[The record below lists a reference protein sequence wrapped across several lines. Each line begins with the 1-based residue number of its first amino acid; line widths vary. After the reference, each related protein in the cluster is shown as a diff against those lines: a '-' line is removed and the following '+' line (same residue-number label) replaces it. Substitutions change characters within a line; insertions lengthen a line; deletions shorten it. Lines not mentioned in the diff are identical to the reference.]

1 MTKLLKTYYINC
13 ENNNQ
18 NAEIG
23 KSYIQRLCEDDY
35 HAYARYIESLTN
47 IFYYAQALYED
58 GIKTTLYATLILHK
72 NEYFKKED
80 PETNFDRID
89 FLINNFK
96 ESSNPI
102 ILSVYEKETSEIIT
116 PYFMNK
122 IWSTKRQHNPD
133 DTEDY
138 VTIQKLE
145 DTPELDRG
153 GSMLEIYNRIINYLN
168 LYEIEI
174 VELNYTNKISYVYE
188 KLLKAKFHISYPGA
202 TYFFAGLT
210 NTPTLAFGGN
220 FLPTQTGDILLING
234 KPKCLRTKWGT
245 YGTAANRI
253 VHYRNN
259 KLYKSPQEYINNI
272 GQLQKDN
279 EIKVLEDALHKHF
292 F

>member
-23 KSYIQRLCEDDY
+23 QSYTQRLSADDC

-72 NEYFKKED
+72 NEYFKEEE

-96 ESSNPI
+96 ESDNPI

-116 PYFMNK
+116 PYFMDK
-122 IWSTKRQHNPD
+122 IWSTKRQHNPN

-145 DTPELDRG
+145 DTPMLERG
-153 GSMLEIYNRIINYLN
+153 GSMFDIYDRILN
-168 LYEIEI
+168 VLNSYHIDI
-174 VELNYTNKISYVYE
+174 VEIDYTTKISYVYE
-188 KLLKAKFHISYPGA
+188 KLLKAKFHLSYPGA
-202 TYFFAGLT
+202 TYYFAALT
-210 NTPTLAFGGN
+210 NTPTLAYGTKFA
-220 FLPTQTGDILLING
+220 PTQTDDIIINNG
-234 KPKCLRTKWGT
+234 KPMCLRTKWGT

-259 KLYKSPQEYINNI
+259 KLYKSEQQYINNI
-272 GQLQKDN
+272 GQLQKNN